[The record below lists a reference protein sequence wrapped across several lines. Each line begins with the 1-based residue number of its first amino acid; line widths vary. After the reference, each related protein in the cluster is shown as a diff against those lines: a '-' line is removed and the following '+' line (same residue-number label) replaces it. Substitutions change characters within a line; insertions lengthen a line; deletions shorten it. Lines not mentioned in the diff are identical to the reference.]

1 MEFSLKYPKYFNM
14 KIERKIYKAT
24 AATHLY
30 FTVGHIYDKLFKRFL
45 EFFRKRSILLICTNM
60 SFQQENKWKK
70 ERIGRAVANDSFTI
84 PYNVGW
90 EMRQKCYN
98 DVKEIY

>member
-1 MEFSLKYPKYFNM
+1 
-14 KIERKIYKAT
+14 
-24 AATHLY
+24 
-30 FTVGHIYDKLFKRFL
+30 
-45 EFFRKRSILLICTNM
+45 M

-98 DVKEIY
+98 DVKKYISDKIMVRVENFTLIRAASQAWGDSVYDKINDYDFTPSKR